1 MRVVLAFS
9 PQPGQVL
16 LEDLTVSL
24 NATVEQALKSSS
36 LALRLG
42 WEIGHLSVGV
52 WGRRCALSTVL
63 AEDDRLEVYRPL
75 RCDPKE
81 ARRQRY
87 RQRPGRA
94 LRPKSLKDVPPA
106 APEI

>member
-9 PQPGQVL
+9 PQPGEVL
-16 LEDLTVSL
+16 LEELTLSVHS
-24 NATVEQALKSSS
+24 TVEHALQSSS
-36 LALRLG
+36 LALRMG
-42 WEIGHLSVGV
+42 WELASLSVGV
-52 WGRRCALSTVL
+52 WGRRCTLATALS
-63 AEDDRLEVYRPL
+63 EGDRIEVYRPL

-94 LRPKSLKDVPPA
+94 LRPKALKEL
-106 APEI
+106 APSPSDA

>member
-9 PQPGQVL
+9 PQPGEVL
-16 LEDLTVSL
+16 LEELKLS
-24 NATVEQALKSSS
+24 AHSTVEHALQSSS
-36 LALRLG
+36 LALRMG
-42 WEIGHLSVGV
+42 WEMASLTVGV
-52 WGRRCALSTVL
+52 WGRRCAMSATL
-63 AEDDRLEVYRPL
+63 AEGDRVEVYRPL

-94 LRPKSLKDVPPA
+94 LRPKALKDLAPPA
-106 APEI
+106 SDA